1 MRLNKQ
7 KVFRTALVGYF
18 LASTFI
24 LSGAAFANTEA
35 SEEVSTVPSTTQSEK
50 AVSSSSPEL
59 PTLNS
64 SKEDV
69 PTASTLKVEEP
80 KRELTYEDNQML
92 EEPKADSPVPAVHFQ
107 EKQLENGL
115 TIKGS
120 VSAGAEVRENVP
132 SWTILSALILQRLTE
147 SGTWQ
152 EVYRFS
158 IEGNGVNVT
167 DSAFSFDYEKPV
179 TETGES
185 NYRLAADYTVKYSE
199 EDQEQQK
206 ASLEVGSV
214 TKVKEE
220 VQEKPSET
228 ASSSQEST
236 NSEQEST
243 EATKGSIVES
253 SGPKED
259 SNAEEPI
266 VIDPSTMGTGDDSP
280 KTLGNNSQIPAMQDN
295 YREAFQ
301 RGMGIVPM
309 ASPIVSPIITN
320 PKSSSGD
327 SSIRVD
333 IPTVISA
340 QYTSRT
346 KATMKVQLVW
356 DYMGYGSGMSIDENT
371 ATTEIDKKTYAFTV
385 TLGHSQWKAA
395 VKGDLKLSSLT
406 ASSTD
411 GYYHGRLSKLTNQR
425 TITVE
430 HPNMFRWEGWS
441 KNVTEFEFTDLPV
454 GDITWLEFTVK
465 PNYTGASQ
473 FEFGFTPPTIADLTE
488 VSQPV
493 FTATDGVTNK
503 VTMERGTYTGD
514 ISEDTNDGIFELSI
528 NKGQSYSNHT
538 NVTHDT
544 EKSRYYHKKDIENL
558 TAGMEYRGRVGLKDW
573 LGVLK
578 YSANNKFCTP
588 NSVNKP
594 SSVVLGDPTNAHD
607 ATATIKATYNVGSVP
622 AHPSAVDVQISK
634 DQVKWS
640 SWTANTTSSID
651 TNVKQVTYTLKGLDA
666 YTKYYTRYRVKN
678 ESEHW
683 SPFSAI
689 DYSFTTKAI
698 PVEFSVS
705 PPEFFAT
712 DTVTNKVTMK
722 QGTYTGNIAGS
733 KGVFKIF
740 ENGAWSVKYNDMNHS
755 GTPSGTYYSREIEGL
770 EVGTKYEGL
779 VSFKEESKPWKDSTS
794 ASFYTPNS
802 IAQHGVKSQNIPT
815 TMNDSSVTFEGNYAA
830 SSVTPAHPK
839 EVQIEYGTDG
849 ISWFPG
855 SNASATSSINEASRK
870 VEYTLN
876 DLTTKTDYYTRY
888 RVKNDSKAWSN
899 WSTLSFKTDAVPLK
913 VSTPIFDQANA
924 TTNQIT
930 MKDGTYT
937 GHVST
942 NINDINKG
950 SIDLSTD
957 NESTWSGYT
966 GTLPY
971 TTTLN
976 GTYNSLL
983 LTGLSTGTTYKI
995 RVGLKDDSRAYVYS
1009 NPTGTFYTRNSVNK
1023 PIIDTLHLPISRY
1036 NASATI
1042 SGVYGIGPAG
1052 TTPAH
1057 PDKVKVQVKLDGAPN
1072 WEDVDSSSSPKLDSQ
1087 SINTSSTKGTFT
1099 ISKLKASTKYH
1110 VRYQVEN
1117 QGGWSDW
1124 SASEEF
1130 ETLAPPAALEII
1142 DAPKLDFGM
1151 LQSEKFTQT
1160 ANLSAASQKNH
1171 LTVDNT
1177 DTTKG
1182 WKLTAALQQLKRT
1195 DNPSIVMPW
1204 AKLTMPINLQNS
1216 TDDGITWSNYATG
1229 VDGIPRTMSFNS
1241 GDPAQK
1247 LWGIVNPTDAQG
1259 FFRTEIDWS
1268 NVELEV
1274 PGNQYE
1280 LYEGKLVWSLDDTP

>member
-50 AVSSSSPEL
+50 AVSSSGPEL

-69 PTASTLKVEEP
+69 PTASTPKVEEP
-80 KRELTYEDNQML
+80 KRELTYEDNRML
-92 EEPKADSPVPAVHFQ
+92 EEPKTDSPVPAVHFQ

-132 SWTILSALILQRLTE
+132 SRTILSALILQRLTE
-147 SGTWQ
+147 AGTWQ
-152 EVYRFS
+152 EVHRFS

-206 ASLEVGSV
+206 ASLDVGSV

-236 NSEQEST
+236 NSEQGST
-243 EATKGSIVES
+243 EVTKENTVES

-266 VIDPSTMGTGDDSP
+266 VIDPSTMGTGDDNP
-280 KTLGNNSQIPAMQDN
+280 KTLGNNSQIPALQDN

-301 RGMGIVPM
+301 RGMGIVPLFSLNAVYGSRNDFSERQDTAKTS
-309 ASPIVSPIITN
+309 ASYPTVYKATYSSRTTVDVEFKLDWHYRGHRVYGWSGADFSNEVDQKAYLFTLFLYVYNQAPNTWTTGGYSAKGNLTLAQLAKSPGLGVVNIDALNNGRWLENVSNNGYTDVWSHN
-320 PKSSSGD
+320 TTTVKFKN
-327 SSIRVD
+327 
-333 IPTVISA
+333 IPTNLEVELE
-340 QYTSRT
+340 YTVSLGSGSNSTFRT
-346 KATMKVQLVW
+346 FFEFIQSKATELTNISTPV
-356 DYMGYGSGMSIDENT
+356 
-371 ATTEIDKKTYAFTV
+371 FTV
-385 TLGHSQWKAA
+385 TDGKANS
-395 VKGDLKLSSLT
+395 VTLEEGTYKGDT
-406 ASSTD
+406 TD
-411 GYYHGRLSKLTNQR
+411 DLQDGFLQLYPHKDSNTWYKHSAVAHYHNRADGGKYYGQL
-425 TITVE
+425 
-430 HPNMFRWEGWS
+430 
-441 KNVTEFEFTDLPV
+441 VT
-454 GDITWLEFTVK
+454 GLEA
-465 PNYTGASQ
+465 G
-473 FEFGFTPPTIADLTE
+473 TE
-488 VSQPV
+488 YQ
-493 FTATDGVTNK
+493 G
-503 VTMERGTYTGD
+503 
-514 ISEDTNDGIFELSI
+514 GIIL
-528 NKGQSYSNHT
+528 N
-538 NVTHDT
+538 
-544 EKSRYYHKKDIENL
+544 
-558 TAGMEYRGRVGLKDW
+558 DW
-573 LGVLK
+573 LSVPK
-578 YSANNKFCTP
+578 YSQNTKFSTP
-588 NSVNKP
+588 NSISALTKKSETIPTTSNDASATFEGTYVVGRIPAHAKQVEVNISTDNVNWTND
-594 SSVVLGDPTNAHD
+594 SSAS
-607 ATATIKATYNVGSVP
+607 ATATI
-622 AHPSAVDVQISK
+622 
-634 DQVKWS
+634 
-640 SWTANTTSSID
+640 NTT
-651 TNVKQVTYTLKGLDA
+651 TKKVTYTHKNLGANKI
-666 YTKYYTRYRVKN
+666 YYTRFRVKN
-678 ESEHW
+678 QNENISNKPGW
-683 SPFSAI
+683 SLWSVAQ
-689 DYSFTTKAI
+689 SFQTRGVALKVSTPTVDQVNATT
-698 PVEFSVS
+698 
-705 PPEFFAT
+705 
-712 DTVTNKVTMK
+712 NQVTMEN
-722 QGTYTGNIAGS
+722 GTYTGN
-733 KGVFKIF
+733 
-740 ENGAWSVKYNDMNHS
+740 
-755 GTPSGTYYSREIEGL
+755 
-770 EVGTKYEGL
+770 
-779 VSFKEESKPWKDSTS
+779 
-794 ASFYTPNS
+794 
-802 IAQHGVKSQNIPT
+802 
-815 TMNDSSVTFEGNYAA
+815 
-830 SSVTPAHPK
+830 
-839 EVQIEYGTDG
+839 
-849 ISWFPG
+849 
-855 SNASATSSINEASRK
+855 
-870 VEYTLN
+870 
-876 DLTTKTDYYTRY
+876 
-888 RVKNDSKAWSN
+888 
-899 WSTLSFKTDAVPLK
+899 
-913 VSTPIFDQANA
+913 
-924 TTNQIT
+924 
-930 MKDGTYT
+930 
-937 GHVST
+937 VST

-995 RVGLKDDSRAYVYS
+995 RVGLKDDSRANVYS

-1057 PDKVKVQVKLDGAPN
+1057 ADKVKVQVKLDGAPN

-1087 SINTSSTKGTFT
+1087 SINTSNTKGTFT

-1130 ETLAPPAALEII
+1130 VTLAPPPALEII

-1259 FFRTEIDWS
+1259 LFRTEIDWS

>member
-35 SEEVSTVPSTTQSEK
+35 SEEVSTVPSTTHSEK
-50 AVSSSSPEL
+50 AVSSFGPEL

-69 PTASTLKVEEP
+69 PTASTQKVEEP

-120 VSAGAEVRENVP
+120 VSAGEEVRENVP
-132 SWTILSALILQRLTE
+132 SQTILSALILQRLTE
-147 SGTWQ
+147 AGTWQ
-152 EVYRFS
+152 EVHRFS
-158 IEGNGVNVT
+158 IEESGVNAT

-214 TKVKEE
+214 TKAKEE

-243 EATKGSIVES
+243 EATKGSTVES

-259 SNAEEPI
+259 SNADEPI

-280 KTLGNNSQIPAMQDN
+280 KTLGNNSQIPAMQNN

-301 RGMGIVPM
+301 RGMGIMPM
-309 ASPIVSPIITN
+309 FSNIVTPKKENLYIGQTASYNEINEP
-320 PKSSSGD
+320 
-327 SSIRVD
+327 
-333 IPTVISA
+333 VISA
-340 QYTSRT
+340 KYTS
-346 KATMKVQLVW
+346 KDKVELTLRLVW
-356 DYMGYGSGMSIDENT
+356 KYQSYSVNNLPLSVAEATTGTDSRPYGFTIFYGGTRWGKYSINGAVKASDMGKDSGTEAEGKLKSFSNERKIRVETIGSGYVTRHAWSDNTTNVVISDIPVDKTSRFAYELNYNHHANMYIDYT
-371 ATTEIDKKTYAFTV
+371 FAKPQV
-385 TLGHSQWKAA
+385 
-395 VKGDLKLSSLT
+395 VDLSNI
-406 ASSTD
+406 ST
-411 GYYHGRLSKLTNQR
+411 
-425 TITVE
+425 
-430 HPNMFRWEGWS
+430 PN
-441 KNVTEFEFTDLPV
+441 
-454 GDITWLEFTVK
+454 
-465 PNYTGASQ
+465 
-473 FEFGFTPPTIADLTE
+473 
-488 VSQPV
+488 
-493 FTATDGVTNK
+493 FTATDENTTSVD
-503 VTMERGTYTGD
+503 MLQGTYSGD
-514 ISEDTNDGIFELSI
+514 ISDDKNDGTLELWVDSVSGWI
-528 NKGQSYSNHT
+528 KHVTDLKHT
-538 NVTHDT
+538 NSKNGTYD
-544 EKSRYYHKKDIENL
+544 SRKITGLVPGTLYY
-558 TAGMEYRGRVGLKDW
+558 ARVKLKDW
-573 LGVLK
+573 L
-578 YSANNKFCTP
+578 SAEVSSGNRVFYTP
-588 NSVNKP
+588 NSVNIP
-594 SSVVLGDPTNAHD
+594 SVQSLGKPTNPNN
-607 ATATIKATYNVGSVP
+607 ATAKISATYNVGVAP
-622 AHPSAVDVQISK
+622 AHPTAVET
-634 DQVKWS
+634 QVWDS
-640 SWTANTTSSID
+640 TTSKWVYSGTSQAINTSTKSI
-651 TNVKQVTYTLKGLDA
+651 TYDLNGLPMRTLC
-666 YTKYYTRYRVKN
+666 YTRYRVKN
-678 ESEHW
+678 ASNAW
-683 SPFSAI
+683 SPWAST
-689 DYSFTTKAI
+689 SFTTKGLKLTI
-698 PVEFSVS
+698 S
-705 PPEFFAT
+705 PP
-712 DTVTNKVTMK
+712 
-722 QGTYTGNIAGS
+722 
-733 KGVFKIF
+733 
-740 ENGAWSVKYNDMNHS
+740 SVDKN
-755 GTPSGTYYSREIEGL
+755 
-770 EVGTKYEGL
+770 
-779 VSFKEESKPWKDSTS
+779 
-794 ASFYTPNS
+794 
-802 IAQHGVKSQNIPT
+802 
-815 TMNDSSVTFEGNYAA
+815 
-830 SSVTPAHPK
+830 
-839 EVQIEYGTDG
+839 
-849 ISWFPG
+849 
-855 SNASATSSINEASRK
+855 
-870 VEYTLN
+870 
-876 DLTTKTDYYTRY
+876 LTTHSQL
-888 RVKNDSKAWSN
+888 V
-899 WSTLSFKTDAVPLK
+899 V
-913 VSTPIFDQANA
+913 
-924 TTNQIT
+924 
-930 MKDGTYT
+930 KDGTYT
-937 GHVST
+937 GSITT
-942 NINDINKG
+942 NPTEAN
-950 SIDLSTD
+950 
-957 NESTWSGYT
+957 SGRLHYHNGFGGWHT
-966 GTLPY
+966 V
-971 TTTLN
+971 TTTLQHDQTLDS
-976 GTYNSLL
+976 GGYKGMTI
-983 LTGLSTGTTYKI
+983 TGLEAGTMHKLQLQ
-995 RVGLKDDSRAYVYS
+995 LKDADGVFQRADSDTATLNTVAKPLIDS
-1009 NPTGTFYTRNSVNK
+1009 LPTPTSK
-1023 PIIDTLHLPISRY
+1023 Y

-1117 QGGWSDW
+1117 LGGWSDW

-1130 ETLAPPAALEII
+1130 VTLAPPPALKII

-1160 ANLSAASQKNH
+1160 AKLSAASQKNH

-1216 TDDGITWSNYATG
+1216 TDDGGTWSNYATG

-1259 FFRTEIDWS
+1259 LFRTEIDWS

>member
-7 KVFRTALVGYF
+7 KVFRTALMGYF

-50 AVSSSSPEL
+50 AVSSSGPEL

-69 PTASTLKVEEP
+69 PTASTQKVEEP

-107 EKQLENGL
+107 EKQLENRL

-120 VSAGAEVRENVP
+120 VSAGEEVRENVP
-132 SWTILSALILQRLTE
+132 SQTILSALILQRLTE
-147 SGTWQ
+147 AGTWQ
-152 EVYRFS
+152 EVHRFS

-206 ASLEVGSV
+206 ASLDVGSV

-236 NSEQEST
+236 TSEQGST
-243 EATKGSIVES
+243 EVTKENIVES

-301 RGMGIVPM
+301 RGLGIMPM
-309 ASPIVSPIITN
+309 AFETTEQPTINSKQISNPDPNFANINYPVIDRLVYTKKNEVTMFATLNWSFRGYGTFTAPTLAEAESKLNSTPYQFSLTVGSAIGTPAVYDSNGKTVNGSLTLGQIPLTN
-320 PKSSSGD
+320 SAICGPERIKNLSNTRTAE
-327 SSIRVD
+327 IRKVD
-333 IPTVISA
+333 FSEWEVWSTNVTKIEVEKIPTNNNTKFEYFHYYQYPSSA
-340 QYTSRT
+340 QIFYTFGAP
-346 KATMKVQLVW
+346 K
-356 DYMGYGSGMSIDENT
+356 
-371 ATTEIDKKTYAFTV
+371 TT
-385 TLGHSQWKAA
+385 
-395 VKGDLKLSSLT
+395 DLKFVAPPKFSSFEGN
-406 ASSTD
+406 
-411 GYYHGRLSKLTNQR
+411 GYSARLEPGS
-425 TITVE
+425 
-430 HPNMFRWEGWS
+430 
-441 KNVTEFEFTDLPV
+441 
-454 GDITWLEFTVK
+454 
-465 PNYTGASQ
+465 
-473 FEFGFTPPTIADLTE
+473 
-488 VSQPV
+488 
-493 FTATDGVTNK
+493 
-503 VTMERGTYTGD
+503 YTGD
-514 ISEDTNDGIFELSI
+514 ISQKPYDGILQVKGNDGLWKNHVTDLQHDVSK
-528 NKGQSYSNHT
+528 NGSYSGKNFVNVLPGT
-538 NVTHDT
+538 NY
-544 EKSRYYHKKDIENL
+544 E
-558 TAGMEYRGRVGLKDW
+558 GRVILND
-573 LGVLK
+573 VFDTQVI
-578 YSANNKFCTP
+578 SASTPFYTP
-588 NSVNKP
+588 NNVETPIADNSAFGV
-594 SSVVLGDPTNAHD
+594 PTTEND
-607 ATATIKATYNVGSVP
+607 ATATITG
-622 AHPSAVDVQISK
+622 
-634 DQVKWS
+634 
-640 SWTANTTSSID
+640 
-651 TNVKQVTYTLKGLDA
+651 
-666 YTKYYTRYRVKN
+666 KY
-678 ESEHW
+678 
-683 SPFSAI
+683 I
-689 DYSFTTKAI
+689 
-698 PVEFSVS
+698 VS
-705 PPEFFAT
+705 T
-712 DTVTNKVTMK
+712 GTNK
-722 QGTYTGNIAGS
+722 
-733 KGVFKIF
+733 
-740 ENGAWSVKYNDMNHS
+740 
-755 GTPSGTYYSREIEGL
+755 
-770 EVGTKYEGL
+770 
-779 VSFKEESKPWKDSTS
+779 
-794 ASFYTPNS
+794 
-802 IAQHGVKSQNIPT
+802 
-815 TMNDSSVTFEGNYAA
+815 
-830 SSVTPAHPK
+830 AHPK
-839 EVQIEYGTDG
+839 EVQVRLYNSNTG
-849 ISWFPG
+849 IWDTVSSTFTV
-855 SNASATSSINEASRK
+855 NKSAETVTYKLLGLKQNSTQR
-870 VEYTLN
+870 
-876 DLTTKTDYYTRY
+876 TRY
-888 RVKNDSKAWSN
+888 RVKNDSGVWSS
-899 WSTLSFKTDAVPLK
+899 WSSELVFKTKGVPLRISK
-913 VSTPIFDQANA
+913 PVIDGVLTKHNEV
-924 TTNQIT
+924 T
-930 MKDGTYT
+930 MKSGTYAGQT
-937 GHVST
+937 
-942 NINDINKG
+942 
-950 SIDLSTD
+950 STD
-957 NESTWSGYT
+957 PTKKDNGYLWYQT
-966 GTLPY
+966 GGGSWVQVTNTLPY
-971 TTTLN
+971 TQTLG
-976 GTYNSLL
+976 GTYSGKQIQ
-983 LTGLSTGTTYKI
+983 GLDTGTAYKI
-995 RVGLKDDSRAYVYS
+995 RLLLMDSTDNYQYDEATLANNEVIAHTKNTVLK
-1009 NPTGTFYTRNSVNK
+1009 PTINTH
-1023 PIIDTLHLPISRY
+1023 PAISKY

-1117 QGGWSDW
+1117 LGGWSDW

-1130 ETLAPPAALEII
+1130 VTLAPPPALKII

-1216 TDDGITWSNYATG
+1216 IDDGVTWSNYATG

-1259 FFRTEIDWS
+1259 LFRTEIDWS

>member
-50 AVSSSSPEL
+50 AVSSSGPEL

-69 PTASTLKVEEP
+69 PTTSSPKVEEP
-80 KRELTYEDNQML
+80 KRELTYEDNRML
-92 EEPKADSPVPAVHFQ
+92 EEPKADSPVPAAHFQ

-132 SWTILSALILQRLTE
+132 SRTILSALILQRLTE
-147 SGTWQ
+147 AGTWQ
-152 EVYRFS
+152 EVHRFS
-158 IEGNGVNVT
+158 IEGSGVNVT

-185 NYRLAADYTVKYSE
+185 NYRLAADYIVKYSE

-206 ASLEVGSV
+206 ASLEVGTV
-214 TKVKEE
+214 TKAKEE
-220 VQEKPSET
+220 IQEKPSET

-236 NSEQEST
+236 NSEQGST
-243 EATKGSIVES
+243 EVTKENTVES
-253 SGPKED
+253 SGPKEEA
-259 SNAEEPI
+259 NAEEPI

-280 KTLGNNSQIPAMQDN
+280 KTLGSNNQIPAMQNN

-301 RGMGIVPM
+301 RGMGIMPM
-309 ASPIVSPIITN
+309 ASPIVSPTITN
-320 PKSSSGD
+320 PHSSSGD

-333 IPTVISA
+333 VPTVISA

-356 DYMGYGSGMSIDENT
+356 DYMGFGSGMSIDENT

-385 TLGHSQWKAA
+385 TLGNSRWAASA

-454 GDITWLEFTVK
+454 GDITWLEFAVK
-465 PNYTGASQ
+465 PNYTGASY
-473 FEFGFTPPTIADLTE
+473 FEFGFTAPTIADLTE

-493 FTATDGVTNK
+493 FTATNGVTTS
-503 VTMERGTYTGD
+503 VTMDKGSYTGD
-514 ISEDTNDGIFELSI
+514 ISDVTNDGLFKLSTDGV
-528 NKGQSYSNHT
+528 NFFNHVSV
-538 NVTHDT
+538 NHDKDKDKFYHST
-544 EKSRYYHKKDIENL
+544 TIPYLGAGTGYYGK
-558 TAGMEYRGRVGLKDW
+558 VVLKDW
-573 LGVLK
+573 LENPK
-578 YSANNKFCTP
+578 ESKPSYFCTP
-588 NSVNKP
+588 NSVNTPTKKSETIP
-594 SSVVLGDPTNAHD
+594 TTSTNASTTFEGTYTVGATLPAHAKLVEVYLSKD
-607 ATATIKATYNVGSVP
+607 LINWSLDTVASTTATI
-622 AHPSAVDVQISK
+622 D
-634 DQVKWS
+634 
-640 SWTANTTSSID
+640 TT
-651 TNVKQVTYTLKGLDA
+651 NKKVTYTHKGLNA
-666 YTKYYTRYRVKN
+666 NQLYYTRFRVKN
-678 ESEHW
+678 QNENDSNKPGW
-683 SPFSAI
+683 SAVSTNQTFKTRGISLDVSTPTLDQANV
-689 DYSFTTKAI
+689 TTNQI
-698 PVEFSVS
+698 M
-705 PPEFFAT
+705 
-712 DTVTNKVTMK
+712 MK
-722 QGTYTGNIAGS
+722 SGTYTGQI
-733 KGVFKIF
+733 
-740 ENGAWSVKYNDMNHS
+740 
-755 GTPSGTYYSREIEGL
+755 
-770 EVGTKYEGL
+770 
-779 VSFKEESKPWKDSTS
+779 ST
-794 ASFYTPNS
+794 
-802 IAQHGVKSQNIPT
+802 
-815 TMNDSSVTFEGNYAA
+815 D
-830 SSVTPAHPK
+830 PA
-839 EVQIEYGTDG
+839 
-849 ISWFPG
+849 
-855 SNASATSSINEASRK
+855 
-870 VEYTLN
+870 
-876 DLTTKTDYYTRY
+876 
-888 RVKNDSKAWSN
+888 
-899 WSTLSFKTDAVPLK
+899 
-913 VSTPIFDQANA
+913 
-924 TTNQIT
+924 
-930 MKDGTYT
+930 
-937 GHVST
+937 
-942 NINDINKG
+942 DINSG
-950 SIDLSTD
+950 FIRLSKD
-957 NESTWSGYT
+957 NESTWSEYT
-966 GTLPY
+966 KVLPHQA
-971 TTTLN
+971 TLN
-976 GTYNSLL
+976 GTYAGLL
-983 LTGLSTGTTYKI
+983 LQSLNVGTTYKVQ
-995 RVGLKDDSRAYVYS
+995 VGLKNDWRTYIFSKS
-1009 NPTGTFYTRNSVNK
+1009 GTFYTKNSVNK
-1023 PIIDTLHLPISRY
+1023 PIIDTLHLPTSRY

-1130 ETLAPPAALEII
+1130 VTLAPPPVLKII